1 VTPAVTAPLAG
12 SKLGLFNPAAKLAS
26 AFTVMVGLLVTADL
40 VSASVL
46 LMSEL
51 LVLPLAGIS
60 ARALVARA
68 WPLPLA
74 AAGVAAAN
82 FVASDA
88 SPATIGAIS
97 LRLLAIAIPG
107 LLVFASTEAVDLAD
121 SLVQQLHVPARFAYG
136 ALAALRLLPILSS
149 EWVTIRRARR
159 ARGIDPGRSPARAVQ
174 LFASAVYALLI
185 AAIRRGA
192 RLALAMDSRGF
203 SSGAPRTAARQQKVR
218 AADWA
223 LVAGAVAMT
232 TGANALAVVAGTW
245 HPLLG

>member
-1 VTPAVTAPLAG
+1 VKAALTAPLGG
-12 SKLGLFNPAAKLAS
+12 SKLGRFNPSAKLAS
-26 AFTVMVGLLVTADL
+26 AFVVMVGLLVTADL

-46 LMSEL
+46 LSSEL

-60 ARALVARA
+60 VRTLVARA

-88 SPATIGAIS
+88 RPATIGAIS

-107 LLVFASTEAVDLAD
+107 ILVFASTEAVDLAD

-136 ALAALRLLPILSS
+136 ALAALRLLPILSA
-149 EWVTIRRARR
+149 EWATIGRARR
-159 ARGIDPGRSPARAVQ
+159 ARGIDPGRSPVRAGA

-203 SSGAPRTAARQQKVR
+203 TSGAPRTAARQQKVR

-223 LVAGAVAMT
+223 LVAGAVAVAA
-232 TGANALAVVAGTW
+232 GANALAVVAGTW